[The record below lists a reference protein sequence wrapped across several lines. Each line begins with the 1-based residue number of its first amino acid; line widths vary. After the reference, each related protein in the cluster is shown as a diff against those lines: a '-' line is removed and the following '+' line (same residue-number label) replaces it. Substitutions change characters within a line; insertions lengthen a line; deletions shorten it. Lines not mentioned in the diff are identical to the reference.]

1 MRDLDTLGRFV
12 APEKAGQ
19 NPFTDTRDRC
29 ERLGYVPSH
38 KRIAAIMAAGLQ
50 LQVTRDELW
59 DIVANSEDE
68 VLRDI
73 GASPVVRRHLDMDL
87 ADLAQINKEYA
98 YKRSLINDRIQ
109 ALKREEREKQQDVSR
124 QTNPNNGTEN
134 APVKP

>member
-1 MRDLDTLGRFV
+1 MRDQDTLGRFV
-12 APEKAGQ
+12 APQKSGQ
-19 NPFTDTRDRC
+19 TPFTDTRDRC

-68 VLRDI
+68 VLQNI
-73 GASPVVRRHLDMDL
+73 GATPVIRRHLDLDL

-98 YKRSLINDRIQ
+98 YKRSQINERIAQ
-109 ALKREEREKQQDVSR
+109 IRREEREKQQDVSR
-124 QTNPNNGTEN
+124 NSTPKNETEN